1 VNTRRALIFPV
12 YIPTLIMSFSQG
24 MLIPTLPLFA
34 KEFVTSYG
42 MIGLVLAAEGIGRI
56 LGDIPAGLLL
66 RKFGRN
72 LSMILGILI
81 VVTSVALMFTASTT
95 TQIVFLRLLSGIG
108 NATWN
113 VSRHA
118 YLAGATAPHERGR
131 AIAIFGGVNRIGSFA
146 GPAVGG
152 LVAASFG
159 LRIPF
164 VIYAVLAAAACIVA
178 AFSLEKETET
188 TSAQRRFR
196 IIETVRQHWR
206 TLLSAGGG
214 QLCAQAI
221 RAGRS
226 VIIPL
231 YGADIIGLDVREV
244 GLILSISSFVDMS
257 MFYPAGIIM
266 DRKGRKFAMVPCFLI
281 QAIGMAVIPSTSGF
295 WGLLGATAIVGFGN
309 GIGSG
314 TMMTLGADLAP
325 KESAGEFLGLWRL
338 VGDGGHMGSPLIVGA
353 ISDIAGMTPA
363 IYVVALLGLT
373 SSAIFAMLVPETLK
387 RSTDTPGPDPA
398 GPPVTS
404 GLLGSSSPP
413 DR

>member
-1 VNTRRALIFPV
+1 MTSRRALIFPV
-12 YIPTLIMSFSQG
+12 YIPTLILSFSQG
-24 MLIPTLPLFA
+24 MLIPTLPIFA
-34 KEFVTSYG
+34 KEFVSSYG
-42 MIGLVLAAEGIGRI
+42 MIGLVLAAEGLGRI
-56 LGDIPAGLLL
+56 LGDLPAGLLL

-72 LSMILGILI
+72 LSMILGILL
-81 VVTSVALMFTASTT
+81 VVASVTLLYAASTT
-95 TQIVFLRLLSGIG
+95 LQIVALRLLSGIG

-152 LVAASFG
+152 IIAAAYG
-159 LRIPF
+159 LRMPF
-164 VIYAVLAAAACIVA
+164 AVYALLAGTACVVA
-178 AFSLEKETET
+178 IFSLKKETT
-188 TSAQRRFR
+188 ASSAQRRFR
-196 IIETVRQHWR
+196 IGETLKQHWR
-206 TLLSAGGG
+206 ILLSAGGG

-221 RAGRS
+221 RAGRN

-231 YGADIIGLDVREV
+231 YGADIIGLNIREV

-281 QAIGMAVIPSTSGF
+281 QAVGMALIPSTVGF
-295 WGLLGATAIVGFGN
+295 WGLLGATALIGFGN
-309 GIGSG
+309 GVGSG

-325 KESAGEFLGLWRL
+325 NDNVGEFLGLWRL
-338 VGDGGHMGSPLIVGA
+338 IGDGGHMGSPLIVGA
-353 ISDIAGMTPA
+353 LTDVAGMTPA
-363 IYVVALLGLT
+363 IYVIALMGLAA
-373 SSAIFAMLVPETLK
+373 SSIFALLVPETL
-387 RSTDTPGPDPA
+387 RPDP
-398 GPPVTS
+398 
-404 GLLGSSSPP
+404 